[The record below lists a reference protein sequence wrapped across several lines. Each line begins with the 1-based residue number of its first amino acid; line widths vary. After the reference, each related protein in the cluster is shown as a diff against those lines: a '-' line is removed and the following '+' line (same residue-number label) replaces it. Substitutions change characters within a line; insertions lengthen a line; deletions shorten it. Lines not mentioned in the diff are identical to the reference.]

1 MNSNQSWVVVA
12 DEPALTGLVTTA
24 RELAPQVVAVVVG
37 SRAAADAAAR
47 AADRVVWLGEPG
59 QVPVEA
65 YATAVADVV
74 AAAAPAAVVGA
85 TSPAARALL
94 GAVAARLGAPVLS
107 NVQQV
112 EAAADGAVVTHAVL
126 GGLVEHRTGVAG
138 VPVLAVDAG
147 AVPAD
152 GPAVPVEESPA
163 TPLGGVTITQVRP
176 RERTGGDLGSARTVV
191 AIGRG
196 LRAEADLAIVTA
208 LTDALGGELACSRP
222 LAEGVDWVSK
232 DRYIGIS
239 GQRVSP
245 DLYLA
250 IGISGQLQH
259 MVGVRGAGTVVAINS
274 DKDAPVFAQCDYG
287 IVGDLYDVVPALTA
301 ALGGGA

>member
-24 RELAPQVVAVVVG
+24 RELASQVVAVVVG
-37 SRAAADAAAR
+37 SRATADAAAR
-47 AADRVVWLGEPG
+47 VADRVVWLGEPG

-74 AAAAPAAVVGA
+74 AAAAPAAVVGT

-107 NVQQV
+107 NVQHV

-239 GQRVSP
+239 GQRLSP